1 MPATRLF
8 CSEHPRTI
16 VFFQSPEGYGGRS
29 SHLVMKPLIFS
40 SVLFFGL
47 GLSAPAFADDEQ
59 PSSADIK
66 RAATSY
72 DLGRE
77 RYRDANYVE
86 AAEHFESADDS
97 APSAAALRMAMLS
110 RKEGGNLSRALTH
123 AALALEL
130 YPNDS
135 KLSEEAQ
142 ALIDEEGGAFGKV
155 NVSCDSPC
163 ELLLDGRIVHGA
175 ASERRLI
182 YVPPGSITVRASW
195 PGGRSATEKTDV
207 YSEGTRELDFYAPA
221 PDEKPVTAIAATT
234 DSNEEEQKVED
245 EPTERDG
252 WHPAVF
258 WTGLGLT
265 AAGAIATT
273 ALGVNAI
280 NSPGADAVTQGCAPF
295 EIDCPLLQQG
305 RRNQAYANVAL
316 GVTLAF
322 GAFTIT
328 SAFFTDWGKPGSEKE
343 SEDKP
348 AKKGDGYDG
357 WSNDTWSYR
366 DGDLFIQPALTLGG
380 GATLGAVGT
389 F

>member
-1 MPATRLF
+1 
-8 CSEHPRTI
+8 
-16 VFFQSPEGYGGRS
+16 
-29 SHLVMKPLIFS
+29 MKPFVIS
-40 SVLFFGL
+40 SVLFL
-47 GLSAPAFADDEQ
+47 GVALSAPAWAENDQ
-59 PSSADIK
+59 PSAADIK

-77 RYRDANYVE
+77 RYRDGNYVE

-135 KLSEEAQ
+135 KFRDEAQ
-142 ALIDEEGGAFGKV
+142 TLINEEGGAFGKV
-155 NVSCDSPC
+155 NVSCDLPC
-163 ELLLDGRIVHGA
+163 ELLLNNRIVHGA
-175 ASERRLI
+175 ASGRRLI
-182 YVPPGSITVRASW
+182 YVKPGSITMRASW
-195 PGGRSATEKTDV
+195 SEGRSATEETDV

-221 PDEKPVTAIAATT
+221 PEEKPTGAVAVIT
-234 DSNEEEQKVED
+234 DPKEEESVED
-245 EPTERDG
+245 DDAVERDG

-265 AAGAIATT
+265 VAGGIATT
-273 ALGVNAI
+273 ALGVKAI
-280 NSPGADAVTQGCAPF
+280 NSPGADAVTEGC
-295 EIDCPLLQQG
+295 EQYDINCELLKEG
-305 RRNQAYANVAL
+305 RRNQTIANVAL

-322 GAFTIT
+322 GAFTVT
-328 SAFFTDWGKPGSEKE
+328 SAFFTDWGKPGRDKE
-343 SEDKP
+343 SGDEPTKE
-348 AKKGDGYDG
+348 GDGYDG

-366 DGDLFIQPALTLGG
+366 DGDLFIQPALTLGA